1 MPILVTK
8 GVEIE
13 VATSFNRED
22 SNVMNEQFVF
32 RYFVSITNKNSF
44 PIKLL
49 KRKWKIF
56 DSFGVINVVQGDGVI
71 GRTPLIAPDGIYEYS
86 SWSLM
91 KSEVGE
97 MKGSYLMEKE
107 SGETFWVDIPV
118 FQLIYPGRL
127 N

>member
-8 GVEIE
+8 GVEIK
-13 VATSFNRED
+13 VAVSFSSKE

-44 PIKLL
+44 AIKLL

>member
-13 VATSFNRED
+13 VATSFSSKD

-44 PIKLL
+44 AIKLL